1 MDANAAV
8 DYPTF
13 EDGVR
18 QMRVLD
24 AVLESSQKK
33 AWVTVRD

>member
-1 MDANAAV
+1 MDANAPV

-13 EDGVR
+13 EDGIR

-24 AVLESSQKK
+24 AVLQSSQKK
-33 AWVTVRD
+33 AWVTV